1 LDIFVIWVA
10 LDIKRVIVLA
20 PLRGSHIFIF
30 IFIVDGWWWSST
42 TVVPKSG
49 QPVSWSW
56 RLLTIFFF
64 SVRMTIL
71 VAGYTIGVIRIA
83 SIWAIRHLT
92 NLVKRFSH
100 RSTAVASVIFDLILA
115 LR

>member
-1 LDIFVIWVA
+1 
-10 LDIKRVIVLA
+10 
-20 PLRGSHIFIF
+20 
-30 IFIVDGWWWSST
+30 
-42 TVVPKSG
+42 
-49 QPVSWSW
+49 
-56 RLLTIFFF
+56 
-64 SVRMTIL
+64 MTIL